1 MGTQV
6 CPFHLF
12 FLSVGCNVAV
22 MAGAQAAALVQKELA
37 TF

>member
-6 CPFHLF
+6 HPFHLF
-12 FLSVGCNVAV
+12 VLSVDCNVAV
-22 MAGAQAAALVQKELA
+22 MAGAQAATLVQKELA